1 MFYTY
6 VFNFLG
12 LWIFLYVLWRK
23 LKDDYLPSQVFT
35 LGIFMS
41 VGIALFAFLAHEF
54 LPVYWFWLSF
64 SGAALGLLLGIIRFK
79 LRFFESLEATTAALV
94 PWLSFVF
101 LADSIKNLSWFSFAM
116 FIFLT
121 LLTVVYIFVSRS
133 YRNFSWYRSGRVGV
147 AALIVLG
154 VFFLVRAVVAQVFP
168 FVLSFA
174 GKGESILSAVVSFI
188 IFLVVFNLSRQI

>member
-6 VFNFLG
+6 LLNYLG
-12 LWIFLYVLWRK
+12 FWVFLYVLWKK

-35 LGIFMS
+35 LGIYIS
-41 VGIALFAFLAHEF
+41 VGIALLTFVAHKF
-54 LPVYWFWLSF
+54 LPVYWFWF
-64 SGAALGLLLGIIRFK
+64 GFCGGALGLLLGIFRFK
-79 LRFFESLEATTAALV
+79 LRFYESLEASTAALI
-94 PWLSFVF
+94 PWLSFEF
-101 LADSIKNLSWFSFAM
+101 LADSIKNSSWFSFSM

-121 LLTVVYIFVSRS
+121 LLIVIYVFVSKR

-154 VFFLVRAVVAQVFP
+154 VFFLARAIVAQVFP

-174 GKGESILSAVVSFI
+174 GKSESILSAVVSFI
-188 IFLVVFNLSRQI
+188 IFLAVFNLSRRI